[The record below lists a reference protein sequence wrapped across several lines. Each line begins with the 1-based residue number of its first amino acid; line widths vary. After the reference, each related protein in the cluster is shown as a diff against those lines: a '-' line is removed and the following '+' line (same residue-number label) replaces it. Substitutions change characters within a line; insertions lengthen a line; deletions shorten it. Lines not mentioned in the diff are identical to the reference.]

1 MPISDCRLKCGLTGV
16 RSFKAG
22 NRSLRKQARAR
33 WLSGT
38 FLLLLLTLLLS
49 SCAYRVGSTLDDRP
63 PRTCELGT
71 VENQVFPPRPG
82 LEYQLTR
89 RLKDEMAADR
99 RLRLVAS
106 GGNIRLRVSLM
117 QFEEPTIVKDLDT
130 TASSEILLRA
140 SVVMEATG
148 EVPGGKIRRRITTSD
163 GWAPAL
169 GESREAALDRLWRDL
184 SRQIIDAASDWAWDE
199 E

>member
-1 MPISDCRLKCGLTGV
+1 MPISDCRLKCGLSGV
-16 RSFKAG
+16 RSFMTG
-22 NRSLRKQARAR
+22 ICSRQQTGMARAFR
-33 WLSGT
+33 GS
-38 FLLLLLTLLLS
+38 LLLLMLALLLS

-99 RLRLVAS
+99 RLRLVAG
-106 GGNIRLRVSLM
+106 GGNVRLRVSLV

-148 EVPGGKIRRRITTSD
+148 EVPGGKVRRRITTSD